1 LHCIYYAHD
10 YVFVDRHQGV
20 SATVPRGALEDIRV
34 LDLSLLFPGPYCA
47 QMLGDLGADVI
58 SVEPP
63 AGDYTRGMPSEGHPM
78 VNRNKR
84 GVALDLKDEV
94 ARAACLRIAAGV
106 DVVIEGFRPGVVDR
120 LGVGYEQ
127 VREVNPAV
135 VYCSISG
142 FGQNGPLRLRPGHDM
157 TYLGASGC
165 LSFSGHWSEPPR
177 RQGVPMG
184 DASASAYA
192 AIAIL
197 AALHE
202 RDRTGSGAHLDV
214 AITDTSMAFATL
226 RGGPRLDLRPEDQL
240 HLYPNNDLYAAADG
254 RQLSIAAI
262 EEHFWENARR
272 ALGAFEPR
280 LLDAR
285 FDDDAGRRA
294 HGDELKRLLDDV
306 IARKPAAEWMQLLAA
321 HDVPAQE
328 VLTLAEA
335 VETPQVAAR
344 GLIREIGGQR
354 HVRFPVLRDGEPMG
368 DVVRVAPRL
377 GEHTRDVL
385 EEFGVD
391 PGQAAALAGSLEVA
405 R

>member
-1 LHCIYYAHD
+1 
-10 YVFVDRHQGV
+10 V
-20 SATVPRGALEDIRV
+20 SESERSGALQDVRV

-63 AGDYTRGMPSEGHPM
+63 AGDYTRGMPSQGHPV

-84 GVALDLKDEV
+84 GVVLDLKDDV
-94 ARAACLRIAAGV
+94 AREACLRIAADV

-127 VREVNPAV
+127 VREVNPDV
-135 VYCSISG
+135 IYCSLSG
-142 FGQNGPLRLRPGHDM
+142 FGQNGPLRMRPGHDM
-157 TYLGASGC
+157 TYLCASGC
-165 LSFSGHWSEPPR
+165 LSFSGHWGEAPR

-202 RDRTGSGAHLDV
+202 RGRTGAGAYLDV
-214 AITDTSMAFATL
+214 AIADTAMAFATL
-226 RGGPRLDLRPEDQL
+226 RGGPRLDLRPEDGL

-262 EEHFWENARR
+262 EEHFWRGTRE
-272 ALGAFEPR
+272 ALAPFEPR

-294 HGDELKRLLDDV
+294 DGDELKRLLDEV
-306 IARKPAAEWMQLLAA
+306 IALKPAAEWVELLAA

-335 VETPQVAAR
+335 VETPQVRAR
-344 GLIREIGGQR
+344 GLIKELGGQR

-368 DVVRVAPRL
+368 DVMRIAPRL

-391 PGQAAALAGSLEVA
+391 PGRAAALAGSPGRPGEPREAA

>member
-1 LHCIYYAHD
+1 MSD
-10 YVFVDRHQGV
+10 
-20 SATVPRGALEDIRV
+20 SARSGALEDVRV

-47 QMLGDLGADVI
+47 QILGDLGANVI

-63 AGDYTRGMPSEGHPM
+63 VGDYTRRMPSQGHPV

-84 GVALDLKDEV
+84 GVVLDLKDPV
-94 ARAACLRIAAGV
+94 ARAACLRIAADV
-106 DVVIEGFRPGVVDR
+106 DVVIEGFRPGVTER
-120 LGVGYEQ
+120 LGVGYQQ
-127 VREVNPAV
+127 VREVNQDV
-135 VYCSISG
+135 IYCALSG
-142 FGQNGPLRLRPGHDM
+142 FGQNGPLRMRPGHDL

-165 LSFSGHWSEPPR
+165 LSFSGHWSERPR

-184 DASASAYA
+184 DASASAYS

-202 RDRTGSGAHLDV
+202 RDRTGAGAYLDV
-214 AITDTSMAFATL
+214 AIIDTAMAFAAL

-240 HLYPNNDLYAAADG
+240 HLYPNNDLYTAADG

-262 EEHFWENARR
+262 EEHFWQGTREV
-272 ALGAFEPR
+272 LGAFEPR

-294 HGDELKRLLDDV
+294 NGDDLKHMLDEV
-306 IARKPAAEWMQLLAA
+306 IAGKPAAEWVELLAA
-321 HDVPAQE
+321 QDVPAQE

-335 VETPQVAAR
+335 VETPHAHAR
-344 GLIREIGGQR
+344 GLVTEIDGQR

-377 GEHTRDVL
+377 GEHTREVL
-385 EEFGVD
+385 EQFGVD
-391 PGQAAALAGSLEVA
+391 PGDVDALARSAGRTTAQETA